1 MPRDTEQELERL
13 QSQLLQEAQEEAE
26 EFSVEED
33 FAELLWEED
42 QGENPQVYQNYSN
55 NYGRNLRNFATGY
68 RAYNADQTDT
78 DLDEYCDLVQQEPK
92 ITVWWVWI
100 VLLLMGAVVGAI
112 AWMFFSTGGWNG

>member
-55 NYGRNLRNFATGY
+55 DYGRNLRNFATGY

-78 DLDEYCDLVQQEPK
+78 DLDEYCELVQQEPK

>member
-55 NYGRNLRNFATGY
+55 DYGRNLRNFATGY
-68 RAYNADQTDT
+68 KAYNTDQTDA

-92 ITVWWVWI
+92 ISVWWVWI

>member
-55 NYGRNLRNFATGY
+55 DYGRNLRNYATGY
-68 RAYNADQTDT
+68 RAYNTDQTDT

>member
-55 NYGRNLRNFATGY
+55 DYGRNLRNFATGY
-68 RAYNADQTDT
+68 KAYNTDQTDA

>member
-55 NYGRNLRNFATGY
+55 DYGRNLRNFATGY